1 MIRTPLLFTAC
12 LTATVGFA
20 PALTAQEV
28 VLYDGAAEAQ
38 GFIAGD
44 GVAGIPGGFT
54 FGDFTLSE
62 TADTFIIDNNVD
74 GDSANGLF
82 GGVGRDTFGTFP
94 AIDAEAS
101 TLSVTF
107 RPTVAGVNEFRVIV
121 QDANF
126 QFQYGL
132 DLVNVTPLADGFVAA
147 TVFLG
152 ANDPLDEND
161 DAIFFISDSS
171 GNGVAN
177 TTVPDFS
184 TITQWQI
191 QSLFGGSDPLNIEV
205 SRIAIND
212 SLVPEPGSLTLLSGG
227 VLVLVARRRRS

>member
-1 MIRTPLLFTAC
+1 MIRFRLFFTAY
-12 LTATVGFA
+12 LTATFGFV
-20 PALTAQEV
+20 PTLTAQEV

-62 TADTFIIDNNVD
+62 TTDTFTIDNNVD

-107 RPTVAGVNEFRVIV
+107 RPTAAGANEFRVIV

-212 SLVPEPGSLTLLSGG
+212 IVPEPGSLALLSGG
-227 VLVLVARRRRS
+227 VLALVARRSRS